1 MNIYIHLKITSKIK
15 LNNANGYQIKANLIV
30 IHRIY
35 LIQFL
40 KKLMNYG
47 NYYIIIKIGWI
58 NAKMINNN

>member
-1 MNIYIHLKITSKIK
+1 MNIYNHLKIISKIK
-15 LNNANGYQIKANLIV
+15 LNNANGFQIKVNLIA
-30 IHRIY
+30 IIIIY
-35 LIQFL
+35 LIVFL